1 MDILSAYYATIILR
15 LGERGYADVDD
26 RFLSEPGRDARSA
39 AAHIPVRGGAPLIG
53 PRAAARRCKEAVE
66 ENRERPAVD
75 GDEDE
80 GLKA

>member
-1 MDILSAYYATIILR
+1 MR
-15 LGERGYADVDD
+15 LGEPGYADADD

-39 AAHIPVRGGAPLIG
+39 AAHVPVREGALLRRPH
-53 PRAAARRCKEAVE
+53 AVAARRCKEAVE
-66 ENRERPAVD
+66 ENWARPAVD